1 MRKYFL
7 TIAAVFSL
15 LFVNS
20 LLFADIVKL
29 ENGKVSAVVVS
40 AKSAKVT
47 RVIPLPDTSLK
58 AGLIKV
64 IIENISGSADVDSL
78 QIGFFGS
85 LMAAVEEIEK
95 ESYFPVAPL
104 EIDDSIKKNSSEIKD
119 IESKLTAL
127 MVKQD
132 VFSNISFVLG
142 NDINAETLKKQLDT
156 VSSELS
162 AVLQEKEELLR
173 KLQEAKK
180 NKETLAA
187 ARKQFVLDNKRYK
200 LFVTIRIDEA
210 GKEPSGLNIVYN
222 DNNAGFFMEY
232 DLGALPESKEI
243 EIITK
248 ACVWQSTFEEWND
261 INLSVVASLDKT
273 IWRGII
279 NEQTDLPSSK
289 EVKKYALNS
298 TVFPADFFY
307 SVDLSNDKAVKF
319 VAEFQNTTD
328 MPYINGKT
336 DVFYSGAYKGVCIM
350 PEVLP
355 QSFARLP
362 IDNANGILVS
372 HRLISEEFQE
382 EGILNIERQTVKSF
396 EIFFNDVS
404 RDYAYDRLEISL
416 QAGGSNIEMQDF
428 SVSPF
433 KLNKLS
439 GEVVWHLD
447 LSEENKIIKYKTI
460 NRMHNCKK

>member
-7 TIAAVFSL
+7 TITAVFSL

-20 LLFADIVKL
+20 LLFADTIKL

-95 ESYFPVAPL
+95 ESYFPVDPL

-187 ARKQFVLDNKRYK
+187 ARRQFVLDNKRYK

-404 RDYAYDRLEISL
+404 REYAYDRLEISL